1 MKKWIWLG
9 AGVLAV
15 GFGVAACATSRAG
28 YATAPYKVVR
38 ADGAFEIRVYPE
50 ILIVATDRG
59 RDGDSFM
66 RLFRYIDGANATKEK
81 ISMTTPVF
89 MVDGKMAFVMPE
101 KNQAAPP
108 SPTSAQVKL
117 DRMRAQQVA
126 VYRYSGARS
135 DKSETTALEVLRAWM
150 AENKLVEVGDPFA
163 AYYDPPWTPGF
174 MRRNEVLV
182 PVTPSS

>member
-1 MKKWIWLG
+1 MKKLLWLG

-28 YATAPYKVVR
+28 YATAPYKVIR
-38 ADGAFEIRVYPE
+38 AEGAFEIREYPE
-50 ILIVATDRG
+50 ISIVATERG

-66 RLFRYIDGANATKEK
+66 RLFRYIDGGNATKEK

-108 SPTSAQVKL
+108 LPTSAQVKL
-117 DRMRAQQVA
+117 DRMKAQQVA

-135 DKSETTALEVLRAWM
+135 DKSEPAALKTLRAWM
-150 AENKLVEVGDPFA
+150 AENKWAEAGKPFA

-174 MRRNEVLV
+174 LRRNEVLV
-182 PVTPSS
+182 PVTPGS

>member
-15 GFGVAACATSRAG
+15 GFGVAACATSRTG
-28 YATAPYKVVR
+28 YATAPYKLSS
-38 ADGAFEIRVYPE
+38 ADGAFEIREYPE
-50 ILIVATDRG
+50 ISIVATDRG

-66 RLFRYIDGANATKEK
+66 RLFRYIDGGNETKEK

-101 KNQAAPP
+101 KHQSSPP

-117 DRMRAQQVA
+117 DRMKSQRVA

-135 DKSETTALEVLRAWM
+135 EESEPAALKVLRAWM
-150 AENKLVEVGDPFA
+150 AENQWEEAGKPFA

-174 MRRNEVLV
+174 LRRNEVLI
-182 PVTPSS
+182 PVKPGA